1 MSDLERLL
9 VRAARAAAEHRRT
22 VGERSVTPSR
32 SPEHIRAAFAGPLP
46 EGPTDPDDVLTK
58 LLQAADGAITG
69 TAGPRY
75 FGVVIGGAL
84 PAASA
89 AEVLTTGSR
98 EVTTRGCTSTGRSVC
113 GPLPAR
119 GMST

>member
-1 MSDLERLL
+1 MVVRRGWVLHGDRMNDVKHLL

-22 VGERSVTPSR
+22 VGERSVSPTR

-58 LLQAADGAITG
+58 LLQAADRAITG

-75 FGVVIGGAL
+75 FGFVIGGAL
-84 PAASA
+84 PN
-89 AEVLTTGSR
+89 LPR
-98 EVTTRGCTSTGRSVC
+98 
-113 GPLPAR
+113 PLRCEHAR
-119 GMST
+119 LATQ